1 MANNKKSS
9 RSFDLDKKGKRSFD
23 LEKKS
28 TRTFDLTK
36 DEPEVSAAPVAKSPK
51 SCKPNSQPSNPNQK
65 DAIVVPPTPVTP
77 SDNDNGNE
85 GGNKKKWLWIA
96 LAIIVIAILAYLL
109 ISKNRTGKT
118 PTVED
123 STELVSDDIT
133 STEPNESVTDDSAEV
148 ISNQGEIS
156 SMEDGSDSVPDTQT
170 PSANNSSVT
179 TTSAQHVDDSSMN
192 KTSDVPAPTGSLDE
206 QAQQV
211 IRGVYGNNPER
222 RQKLGADYQA
232 IQKRVNELMRR

>member
-9 RSFDLDKKGKRSFD
+9 RSFDLNKKGKRSFD

-28 TRTFDLTK
+28 TRTFDLAK
-36 DEPEVSAAPVAKSPK
+36 DEPEVLATPVIETPK
-51 SCKPNSQPSNPNQK
+51 SSKQNPQPSNHNQK
-65 DAIVVPPTPVTP
+65 DATVVPPTPITP

-85 GGNKKKWLWIA
+85 DGNTKKWLWIA
-96 LAIIVIAILAYLL
+96 LAIIVVAILTYLL
-109 ISKNRTGKT
+109 IPSNRIEE
-118 PTVED
+118 PSLTVAD
-123 STELVSDDIT
+123 STELVPDD
-133 STEPNESVTDDSAEV
+133 STATEINESVTDDSTEV
-148 ISNQGEIS
+148 TSKGEIS
-156 SMEDGSDSVPDTQT
+156 SMEDGSDGAPNTHT
-170 PSANNSSVT
+170 PAANNTSVT

-192 KTSDVPAPTGSLDE
+192 KSSDVPAPTGSLDE